1 MENEKNEMKKK
12 PGKVLPWLAAVLLAA
27 ALAARAAV
35 PVPAGLFMQIWNI
48 GTRLII
54 LFSGLVLFSAA
65 GLLLLFYTAALLLP
79 IILAV
84 FAVSLVVGWYRQ
96 ARIKKAFE
104 NLKPFFGSGETT
116 VRSGGRKSKIIDAEF
131 EVVDDKDRKN

>member
-1 MENEKNEMKKK
+1 MR
-12 PGKVLPWLAAVLLAA
+12 GLS
-27 ALAARAAV
+27 ALV
-35 PVPAGLFMQIWNI
+35 VWFGV
-48 GTRLII
+48 
-54 LFSGLVLFSAA
+54 VLFSAA

-104 NLKPFFGSGETT
+104 NLKLFFGSGETT

-131 EVVDDKDRKN
+131 EVVDEKDRKN

>member
-1 MENEKNEMKKK
+1 MR
-12 PGKVLPWLAAVLLAA
+12 GLS
-27 ALAARAAV
+27 ALV
-35 PVPAGLFMQIWNI
+35 VWFGV
-48 GTRLII
+48 
-54 LFSGLVLFSAA
+54 VLFSAA

-104 NLKPFFGSGETT
+104 NPVSYTHLTLPTILR
-116 VRSGGRKSKIIDAEF
+116 V
-131 EVVDDKDRKN
+131 

>member
-1 MENEKNEMKKK
+1 MR
-12 PGKVLPWLAAVLLAA
+12 GLS
-27 ALAARAAV
+27 ALV
-35 PVPAGLFMQIWNI
+35 VWFGV
-48 GTRLII
+48 
-54 LFSGLVLFSAA
+54 VLFSAA

-104 NLKPFFGSGETT
+104 NLKPFFGNGETT
-116 VRSGGRKSKIIDAEF
+116 VKSGGRKSKIIDAEF
-131 EVVDDKDRKN
+131 EVVDEKDRKN

>member
-1 MENEKNEMKKK
+1 MR
-12 PGKVLPWLAAVLLAA
+12 GLS
-27 ALAARAAV
+27 ALV
-35 PVPAGLFMQIWNI
+35 VWFGV
-48 GTRLII
+48 
-54 LFSGLVLFSAA
+54 VLFSAA

-96 ARIKKAFE
+96 AKIRKAFE
-104 NLKPFFGSGETT
+104 NLKPFFGNGETT

-131 EVVDDKDRKN
+131 EVVDEKDRKN

>member
-1 MENEKNEMKKK
+1 MR
-12 PGKVLPWLAAVLLAA
+12 GLS
-27 ALAARAAV
+27 ALV
-35 PVPAGLFMQIWNI
+35 VWFGV
-48 GTRLII
+48 
-54 LFSGLVLFSAA
+54 VLFSAA

-104 NLKPFFGSGETT
+104 NLKPFFRQRRNNGQIRRT
-116 VRSGGRKSKIIDAEF
+116 
-131 EVVDDKDRKN
+131 EVENY